1 MFLCL
6 LFRIAGDIGIELRY
20 QRRSTNRRRNI
31 TYWSCFYPSCNP
43 DFSSFLLGG
52 LHLPL
57 QDLLQSPLLRLTT
70 TAYTVALGLYFLST
84 GQVHKAAATTANHFL
99 LRRLI
104 TPQWKLLL
112 DNFRFIP
119 PVVELR
125 NKDFFFLFQTRHEF
139 WNTTPLQE
147 ILRSSAEIQRMW
159 ASDGMVPRRKE
170 HSSKTAQGFASRWA
184 TPFSMKMTTQQQ
196 WNNKILP
203 GPRWSICS
211 ESTKQPPPVL
221 DIQCHRMDETK
232 GFGRTGKSRLTTAT
246 GSTSCYSLLLFWI
259 VIRNRICD

>member
-112 DNFRFIP
+112 INFRFIP
-119 PVVELR
+119 SVVELR
-125 NKDFFFLFQTRHEF
+125 KKDFVCFSTFRPDTNFGKRCHCKRFWGVPPKSNGCGHQTV
-139 WNTTPLQE
+139 NSVGSLGG
-147 ILRSSAEIQRMW
+147 RSIR
-159 ASDGMVPRRKE
+159 V
-170 HSSKTAQGFASRWA
+170 
-184 TPFSMKMTTQQQ
+184 
-196 WNNKILP
+196 
-203 GPRWSICS
+203 
-211 ESTKQPPPVL
+211 KQP
-221 DIQCHRMDETK
+221 R
-232 GFGRTGKSRLTTAT
+232 
-246 GSTSCYSLLLFWI
+246 
-259 VIRNRICD
+259 